1 MEFLSELPNKVLLF
15 IQDTNFVVIM
25 YELIICTLLLRRRKF
40 FWLRV
45 LVFIPYIIC
54 TNNVIGVVDYFNVY
68 LIVEEMHFGYVLYF
82 LVSIFLVWFC
92 YAEKFSHI
100 LYFCTAAYIIENFG
114 TQIGNIINLAFFDGS
129 VNVADYNDPRPFLY
143 SVYRELVEI
152 PIFLTVVFVFVKK
165 YKKNYDFHIKNTH
178 IAIIEVFTLLIIC
191 FLNYYGTMEGEMN
204 LIARIYAAIVDV
216 MILLFQF
223 VFFNEMRLQHE
234 NDVTAELLKIQGRQQ
249 QLSKDSIE
257 TINIKCHDLKR
268 QISALRLV
276 GDVEE
281 RDRAIH
287 ELEQA
292 VNIYDASVH
301 TGNDTLDIVLME
313 KLLLCGVNHITLT
326 SFAEGKLLR
335 FMRPAD
341 IYVLFSNALDNAIE
355 SVQKAEE
362 KDRNITLGVE
372 RRGNWVR
379 ICIENYCV
387 QDVTFVD
394 GAPVTSKNNHRY
406 HGYGTKSIR
415 QLAEKYEGTVVMR
428 QEGRRF
434 ILRILFPIQE

>member
-1 MEFLSELPNKVLLF
+1 MEFLMDLPNRSLLF
-15 IQDTNFVVIM
+15 IQDTNFVVAM
-25 YELIICTLLLRRRKF
+25 YELIICTLLLRRRSY

-45 LVFIPYIIC
+45 LVFIPYILC
-54 TNNVIGVVDYFNVY
+54 TNNVIGIVDYFNAY
-68 LIVEEMHFGYVLYF
+68 LVMEDVHFGYVLYF
-82 LVSIFLVWFC
+82 LISIFLTWFC
-92 YAEKFSHI
+92 FSEKFSHV

-143 SVYRELVEI
+143 SVYRELTEI
-152 PIFLTVVFVFVKK
+152 PIFLTVIYVFVKK
-165 YKKNYDFHIKNTH
+165 FKKNYDFHIKNSH
-178 IAIIEVFTLLIIC
+178 IAVIEVFTLLIIC

-204 LIARIYAAIVDV
+204 LIARVYAAIVDV

-223 VFFNEMRLQHE
+223 VFFNETRLQYE
-234 NDVTAELLKIQGRQQ
+234 NAVTNELLKVQGRQQ
-249 QLSKDSIE
+249 QLSKESIE

-281 RDRAIH
+281 RDRAIR

-292 VNIYDASVH
+292 VHIYDASVH

-313 KLLLCGVNHITLT
+313 KLLLCGANRITLT
-326 SFAEGKLLR
+326 SFAEGKLLC

-341 IYVLFSNALDNAIE
+341 LYVLFSNALDNAIE
-355 SVQKAEE
+355 SVMQEEE
-362 KDRNITLGVE
+362 KDRNISVSVE
-372 RRGNWVR
+372 RRNDWALV
-379 ICIENYCV
+379 CIENFCARELV
-387 QDVTFVD
+387 FAD
-394 GAPVTSKNNHRY
+394 GAPVTTRDDRRY

-415 QLAEKYEGTVVMR
+415 HISEKYGGTVVMR
-428 QEGRRF
+428 QEGHRF
-434 ILRILFPIQE
+434 VLRILFQCR